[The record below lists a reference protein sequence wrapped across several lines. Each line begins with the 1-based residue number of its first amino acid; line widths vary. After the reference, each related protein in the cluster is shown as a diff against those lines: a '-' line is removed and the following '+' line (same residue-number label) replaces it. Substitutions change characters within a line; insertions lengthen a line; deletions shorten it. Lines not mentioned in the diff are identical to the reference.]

1 MCKTKYTLTD
11 FFGNYVGV
19 KQGDNLS
26 PNLFKIFINDLPD
39 YLMNTTDPIFIN
51 KRSVHC
57 LLYADD
63 VILLSSTSQGLQ
75 NKLNKLNVYC
85 NDWCLNINV
94 TKTKVL
100 VFTTRQAD
108 TLNRSSYLLLEVNK
122 RATNFATLSELV

>member
-1 MCKTKYTLTD
+1 MLIWSEGRGQFKPK
-11 FFGNYVGV
+11 
-19 KQGDNLS
+19 
-26 PNLFKIFINDLPD
+26 LFKIFINDLPD
-39 YLMNTTDPIFIN
+39 YLMNTTGPIFIN

-108 TLNRSSYLLLEVNK
+108 TLNRSSYLLLGVNK
-122 RATNFATLSELV
+122 RATNFATLSELG